1 MSEYQSYQPAA
12 APPSKTSGLAIAS
25 LVTSLLGLSL
35 IAVITGHIA
44 KKQIRESMGAL
55 TGDGLATAGLIIGYI
70 GLVISICA
78 CIVMIIYFGSIIT
91 YLGYG
96 Y

>member
-1 MSEYQSYQPAA
+1 MSAYPSYPPA

-25 LVTSLLGLSL
+25 LVTSILGLSL

-70 GLVISICA
+70 GLAIGVCA
-78 CIVMIIYFGSIIT
+78 CIIMIVYFGSIMA
-91 YLGYG
+91 YLGVYG